1 MYYRQYSLIIY
12 QIHIASADDDEVAA
26 SSTLATAAAAAAA
39 TPCALLLLLLR
50 IRSCFCLHINRQW
63 LGRLQIK

>member
-12 QIHIASADDDEVAA
+12 QIHIASADEAA
-26 SSTLATAAAAAAA
+26 ALSTLLATAAAA
-39 TPCALLLLLLR
+39 TPCALLLFLLR

-63 LGRLQIK
+63 SGRLQNNS

>member
-1 MYYRQYSLIIY
+1 MYYRQYYSLIIY
-12 QIHIASADDDEVAA
+12 QIHIASADEADAL
-26 SSTLATAAAAAAA
+26 STLATAAAA

-63 LGRLQIK
+63 SGGRLQNNA